1 MYNKTT
7 RKIIS
12 AKEVSIRKFNDGK
25 CNLVYNGECIFDRFP
40 KNLITKED
48 ADLPF
53 FDGTYIPENFCKGLA
68 AKYLY
73 SSEQKNNCFQV
84 MVGDVLSISADI
96 LECQVIV
103 IIECAC

>member
-53 FDGTYIPENFCKGLA
+53 LTVHIFRKTFAKAWLRNIYILQNRKT
-68 AKYLY
+68 
-73 SSEQKNNCFQV
+73 
-84 MVGDVLSISADI
+84 
-96 LECQVIV
+96 IV
-103 IIECAC
+103 FR